1 MHGDNQAPLVC
12 HRAVHLSNAE
22 EARAII
28 APADK
33 HLAPQGG
40 GSVPAALVEHAS
52 CRVPGG
58 SVVVVVLHLQW
69 GERHR
74 YRTVRDKVQSI
85 E

>member
-1 MHGDNQAPLVC
+1 M
-12 HRAVHLSNAE
+12 
-22 EARAII
+22 
-28 APADK
+28 
-33 HLAPQGG
+33 
-40 GSVPAALVEHAS
+40 PAALVEHAS